1 MEQLSWKHKLRMEM
15 MGVFIK
21 LNIHHLASIDME
33 YLNQF
38 HKESE
43 QRKTKKVKEWLKNPI
58 PASEALKQQ
67 FEIHKEIARTYQIHT
82 TNNSFADGVK

>member
-1 MEQLSWKHKLRMEM
+1 MEKI
-15 MGVFIK
+15 GVYIK

-43 QRKTKKVKEWLKNPI
+43 QKKAEKIREWLQNPI
-58 PASEALKQQ
+58 SGSEASRQQ
-67 FEIHKEIARTYQIHT
+67 SEIHKEIRRIYGNKNK
-82 TNNSFADGVK
+82 NNNAEY

>member
-15 MGVFIK
+15 IGVFIK

-43 QRKTKKVKEWLKNPI
+43 ERKIKQIAEWRKSPVDLRKRCRGSETGSSKSKRWRQRINMKLLYE
-58 PASEALKQQ
+58 S
-67 FEIHKEIARTYQIHT
+67 
-82 TNNSFADGVK
+82 

>member
-1 MEQLSWKHKLRMEM
+1 MEQLSWKHKLGMKKI
-15 MGVFIK
+15 GVFIK

-38 HKESE
+38 HKKSAE
-43 QRKTKKVKEWLKNPI
+43 RKMKKVKEWLKNPI
-58 PASEALKQQ
+58 PASEASKQQ
-67 FEIHKEIARTYQIHT
+67 SEIHKEIARTYQIHT